1 MNSSISNELIKISSK
16 SSKYSCYWYTCTPER
31 FWSHGSFSPNTKLVR
46 GDNLVGGQ
54 LPHYPS
60 VVITE
65 PCLTDQG
72 RVNAVYCQKRP
83 KTDKRTH
90 QNRIIVPFKYA
101 FSVYTWKKPIILLLK
116 YVFFV
121 YTWKKPPLFFYSN
134 NHYLYTS
141 KNIRN
146 FSIRYV
152 LYAFITISTCMSIM
166 HTCTI
171 PLSLYTPH
179 CPEPVE
185 LHPLHKPVQSHCRK
199 NQADRTGV

>member
-31 FWSHGSFSPNTKLVR
+31 FWSQGSFSPNTKLVR

-90 QNRIIVPFKYA
+90 QNPIIVPFKICTLCLHMEKTHN
-101 FSVYTWKKPIILLLK
+101 FTISICVLCLHMEKNPIIFLFKYTLL
-116 YVFFV
+116 V
-121 YTWKKPPLFFYSN
+121 YK
-134 NHYLYTS
+134 
-141 KNIRN
+141 
-146 FSIRYV
+146 
-152 LYAFITISTCMSIM
+152 
-166 HTCTI
+166 
-171 PLSLYTPH
+171 
-179 CPEPVE
+179 
-185 LHPLHKPVQSHCRK
+185 
-199 NQADRTGV
+199 